1 MKNKLLVFVLT
12 VLAIAILILLNY
24 KENGIKTYPT
34 YKTSSMRGFHVT
46 HKKGNEIKW
55 ELVSENATF
64 PEGNETVILDNLLMR
79 IHDKYDISLTGGS
92 GVYKIK
98 DKNLTINKPIVID
111 IEGDKLTMDS
121 LTWNGE
127 KELITTKDIIQFR
140 GKNFFIEGTG
150 LIAKVRN
157 QQIKILENVTGT
169 FYRY

>member
-1 MKNKLLVFVLT
+1 
-12 VLAIAILILLNY
+12 
-24 KENGIKTYPT
+24 
-34 YKTSSMRGFHVT
+34 
-46 HKKGNEIKW
+46 KW

-64 PEGNETVILDNLLMR
+64 PEGNKAVILRNLLIR
-79 IHDKYDISLTGGS
+79 IHDKYDIILTGGS

-127 KELITTKDIIQFR
+127 KELITTKDMVAFK

-150 LIAKVRN
+150 LVAKVRN
-157 QQIKILENVTGT
+157 QQIRILDNVTGI
-169 FYRY
+169 FYR